1 METTTH
7 GMLTKR
13 SFSARAERRAS
24 TSSCGEAGAE
34 KAVDL
39 CKVGLDELGPHI
51 GGEGDIKRG
60 ALELEGKRTL
70 ALPDEF
76 PFLLAREAMAPELGL
91 LTRARHCRQIR
102 AAKKKKEMKGKR
114 GRPNTK
120 GRGTRPRPLR
130 TSITCARHNT

>member
-1 METTTH
+1 
-7 GMLTKR
+7 MLTKR

-51 GGEGDIKRG
+51 GGEVDIKRG

-91 LTRARHCRQIR
+91 LTRRVTAGRFEPQ
-102 AAKKKKEMKGKR
+102 KR
-114 GRPNTK
+114 KRK
-120 GRGTRPRPLR
+120 
-130 TSITCARHNT
+130 